1 MMTELKEELET
12 KFKKMLQD
20 VEEEKIQ
27 FFKKIQKILHLI
39 FNGIFVV
46 SRDIRNLIMEIILL
60 NSGESLMIQT

>member
-1 MMTELKEELET
+1 MTELKEELET